1 MRRSG
6 HVHAQARGF
15 TAIEC
20 VVVCAVMG
28 VLCSIAV
35 PSAVGTRRA
44 LGADAGARHL
54 ALVLREAQARA
65 QSGGARTAVQ
75 VAPDGSY
82 QVAEAGDDGW
92 RVTERGDLL
101 SAVATNYPGGRV
113 EFGRAGWPLLAGT
126 VTPRAGSFVLG
137 SAGRSRTVVLQL
149 TGCVRCR

>member
-1 MRRSG
+1 
-6 HVHAQARGF
+6 VRGF
-15 TAIEC
+15 TAVELLA
-20 VVVCAVMG
+20 VCAVVG
-28 VLCSIAV
+28 VFCAVAV

-75 VAPDGSY
+75 IAPDGRY
-82 QVAEAGDDGW
+82 EVAEQAETGW
-92 RVTERGDLL
+92 RVTGRGRL
-101 SAVATNYPGGRV
+101 SARVSTNYPGGRV

-137 SAGRSRTVVLQL
+137 PAGRTRAVVVQMA
-149 TGCVRCR
+149 GCVRCR